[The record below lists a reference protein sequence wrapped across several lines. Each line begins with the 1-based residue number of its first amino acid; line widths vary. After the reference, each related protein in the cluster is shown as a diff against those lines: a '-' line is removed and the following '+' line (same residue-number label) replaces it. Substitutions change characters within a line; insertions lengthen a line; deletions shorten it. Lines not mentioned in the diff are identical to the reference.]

1 MQVATVKAMSA
12 PAALRPAPAIGVVA
26 SSGALA
32 APVGVPQF
40 GSVSNHP
47 TTPAISAAPSIGS
60 VALAPAE
67 IAPPSA
73 PLIGS
78 VAPSISQRIAPV
90 EDLSPVRPPYE
101 PPTASI
107 PNPPA
112 IPGKWVPQYTRDKKK
127 YVVPGLE
134 DMRQTATFI
143 RATSH
148 AKTLDDTTSLTDWR
162 LRGTVLGLARNPEL
176 LDSLDV
182 DGAEHISELNF
193 GNKLALSGIANKAMR
208 RVGGDDGSDFGD
220 KVHGYLQVVLE
231 GVITFEQVP
240 KEIQPYLAVLFAAM
254 RHHGL
259 SFVQG
264 MVERT
269 VFIPS
274 TGLVGTFDFLVQGAN
289 GELLIGDLKGLA
301 LDTPLVTPD
310 GWTTMGDVQVGDRVF
325 GPDGLPTTVTAKS
338 QVKRIGTYTVRFDD
352 GSEII
357 CDSEHIWW
365 TDDSWDYSK
374 SPTAKSVGQVRK
386 TLVKYGRKNHR
397 VPLPHALVMSEAKLP
412 IDPYLLGAWL
422 GDGTAATGAI
432 TKGEDLFSVLEKDGH
447 ELGSAWSSRSPECAT
462 RTVLGLKTSL
472 REAGLLN
479 NKHIPPEYMRSSI
492 DQRTKLLQG
501 LMDTDG
507 TWNKARNRAVFN
519 TTDPALARSVFEL
532 LLTLGQRPHIASAEN
547 RGYGKT
553 VTGWYVEFNPVEL
566 QPFRLPRKAQQ
577 VSLAAPN
584 VRSKRRVIVSIEE
597 GPDVETVCIAVDNDS
612 HVYLAGEN
620 MIPTHNT
627 SSSIDF
633 SWLSIAIQLA
643 QYANAQLI
651 LSWNG
656 SHWEAMPP
664 VSKVHAVVASVPKDE
679 PSPMCRIYVVDMVLG
694 TEMMDTA
701 TRVRNIHE
709 AALRATS
716 NAALL
721 QDGDELIA
729 WAAGDPVSLPSTRA
743 IA

>member
-1 MQVATVKAMSA
+1 M
-12 PAALRPAPAIGVVA
+12 
-26 SSGALA
+26 
-32 APVGVPQF
+32 
-40 GSVSNHP
+40 
-47 TTPAISAAPSIGS
+47 
-60 VALAPAE
+60 
-67 IAPPSA
+67 
-73 PLIGS
+73 
-78 VAPSISQRIAPV
+78 

-240 KEIQPYLAVLFAAM
+240 QEIQPYLAVLFAAM

-289 GELLIGDLKGLA
+289 GELLIGDLK
-301 LDTPLVTPD
+301 
-310 GWTTMGDVQVGDRVF
+310 
-325 GPDGLPTTVTAKS
+325 
-338 QVKRIGTYTVRFDD
+338 
-352 GSEII
+352 
-357 CDSEHIWW
+357 
-365 TDDSWDYSK
+365 
-374 SPTAKSVGQVRK
+374 
-386 TLVKYGRKNHR
+386 
-397 VPLPHALVMSEAKLP
+397 
-412 IDPYLLGAWL
+412 
-422 GDGTAATGAI
+422 
-432 TKGEDLFSVLEKDGH
+432 
-447 ELGSAWSSRSPECAT
+447 
-462 RTVLGLKTSL
+462 
-472 REAGLLN
+472 
-479 NKHIPPEYMRSSI
+479 
-492 DQRTKLLQG
+492 
-501 LMDTDG
+501 
-507 TWNKARNRAVFN
+507 
-519 TTDPALARSVFEL
+519 
-532 LLTLGQRPHIASAEN
+532 
-547 RGYGKT
+547 
-553 VTGWYVEFNPVEL
+553 
-566 QPFRLPRKAQQ
+566 
-577 VSLAAPN
+577 
-584 VRSKRRVIVSIEE
+584 
-597 GPDVETVCIAVDNDS
+597 
-612 HVYLAGEN
+612 
-620 MIPTHNT
+620 T

-664 VSKVHAVVASVPKDE
+664 VSKVYAVVASVPKDE

>member
-240 KEIQPYLAVLFAAM
+240 QEIQPYLAVLFAAM

-289 GELLIGDLKGLA
+289 GELLIGDLK
-301 LDTPLVTPD
+301 
-310 GWTTMGDVQVGDRVF
+310 
-325 GPDGLPTTVTAKS
+325 
-338 QVKRIGTYTVRFDD
+338 
-352 GSEII
+352 
-357 CDSEHIWW
+357 
-365 TDDSWDYSK
+365 
-374 SPTAKSVGQVRK
+374 
-386 TLVKYGRKNHR
+386 
-397 VPLPHALVMSEAKLP
+397 
-412 IDPYLLGAWL
+412 
-422 GDGTAATGAI
+422 
-432 TKGEDLFSVLEKDGH
+432 
-447 ELGSAWSSRSPECAT
+447 
-462 RTVLGLKTSL
+462 
-472 REAGLLN
+472 
-479 NKHIPPEYMRSSI
+479 
-492 DQRTKLLQG
+492 
-501 LMDTDG
+501 
-507 TWNKARNRAVFN
+507 
-519 TTDPALARSVFEL
+519 
-532 LLTLGQRPHIASAEN
+532 
-547 RGYGKT
+547 
-553 VTGWYVEFNPVEL
+553 
-566 QPFRLPRKAQQ
+566 
-577 VSLAAPN
+577 
-584 VRSKRRVIVSIEE
+584 
-597 GPDVETVCIAVDNDS
+597 
-612 HVYLAGEN
+612 
-620 MIPTHNT
+620 T

-729 WAAGDPVSLPSTRA
+729 WAAGDPVSLPSARA

>member
-1 MQVATVKAMSA
+1 MSA

-73 PLIGS
+73 PPIGS

-134 DMRQTATFI
+134 DMRQTAPPNPW
-143 RATSH
+143 SESNSP
-148 AKTLDDTTSLTDWR
+148 SLRQNQGGSWR

-289 GELLIGDLKGLA
+289 GELLIGDLK
-301 LDTPLVTPD
+301 
-310 GWTTMGDVQVGDRVF
+310 
-325 GPDGLPTTVTAKS
+325 
-338 QVKRIGTYTVRFDD
+338 
-352 GSEII
+352 
-357 CDSEHIWW
+357 
-365 TDDSWDYSK
+365 
-374 SPTAKSVGQVRK
+374 
-386 TLVKYGRKNHR
+386 
-397 VPLPHALVMSEAKLP
+397 
-412 IDPYLLGAWL
+412 
-422 GDGTAATGAI
+422 
-432 TKGEDLFSVLEKDGH
+432 
-447 ELGSAWSSRSPECAT
+447 
-462 RTVLGLKTSL
+462 
-472 REAGLLN
+472 
-479 NKHIPPEYMRSSI
+479 
-492 DQRTKLLQG
+492 
-501 LMDTDG
+501 
-507 TWNKARNRAVFN
+507 
-519 TTDPALARSVFEL
+519 
-532 LLTLGQRPHIASAEN
+532 
-547 RGYGKT
+547 
-553 VTGWYVEFNPVEL
+553 
-566 QPFRLPRKAQQ
+566 
-577 VSLAAPN
+577 
-584 VRSKRRVIVSIEE
+584 
-597 GPDVETVCIAVDNDS
+597 
-612 HVYLAGEN
+612 
-620 MIPTHNT
+620 T

-664 VSKVHAVVASVPKDE
+664 VSKVYAVVASVPKDE